1 MNEQKWYNNTVEY
14 YSDKKRTEM
23 LIHAVTHVNLANV
36 MLSERTQA
44 REIPEQSSG
53 WYFQLP
59 MQEAKVWSPVGK

>member
-53 WYFQLP
+53 
-59 MQEAKVWSPVGK
+59 